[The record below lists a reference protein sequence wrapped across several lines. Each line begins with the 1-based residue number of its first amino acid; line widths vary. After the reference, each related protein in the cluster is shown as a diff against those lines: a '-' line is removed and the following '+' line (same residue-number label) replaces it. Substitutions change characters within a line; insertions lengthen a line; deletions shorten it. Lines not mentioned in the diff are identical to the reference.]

1 MIVTGDAYRDLSQRL
16 EPEMVA
22 EWTRAERNAM
32 DMRGETLHI
41 YDVTLDEGTLP

>member
-1 MIVTGDAYRDLSQRL
+1 MTGDAYRDLSQRL

-22 EWTRAERNAM
+22 EWTHAEQNAM
-32 DMRGETLHI
+32 DMHGETLHI